1 MSYQVQARSAP
12 EVEAIEDDGRRRAVV
27 ALSDLLQTHLD
38 EYRDV

>member
-1 MSYQVQARSAP
+1 MSYHVQARSDP
-12 EVEAIEDDGRRRAVV
+12 DVQAIDDDGRRRAVV